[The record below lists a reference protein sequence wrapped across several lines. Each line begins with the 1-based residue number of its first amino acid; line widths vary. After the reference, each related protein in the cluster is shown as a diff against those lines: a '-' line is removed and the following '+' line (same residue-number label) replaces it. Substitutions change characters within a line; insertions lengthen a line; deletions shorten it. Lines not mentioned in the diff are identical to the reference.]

1 MVCQYGALMAKNP
14 YAQAL
19 NQPSPWVMRW
29 RHLLSH
35 HGQILDLACGGGRHT
50 ALLALENFDV
60 LAVDIDVTQVEPL
73 GDLPNVTIECRDLEN
88 EPWPWEAERFAG
100 IIVTNYLHRPH
111 FAHYWESLA
120 PGGLFLMET
129 FTRANT
135 MIWAHPKNPAHFLE
149 EGELLRLMPTDARLI
164 AYEEGMTALE
174 TCVARIAFMK
184 PAAVEPYALPL
195 ENYR

>member
-1 MVCQYGALMAKNP
+1 MAKNP

-129 FTRANT
+129 FT
-135 MIWAHPKNPAHFLE
+135 LS
-149 EGELLRLMPTDARLI
+149 LI
-164 AYEEGMTALE
+164 H
-174 TCVARIAFMK
+174 I
-184 PAAVEPYALPL
+184 
-195 ENYR
+195 

>member
-1 MVCQYGALMAKNP
+1 MAKNP

-73 GDLPNVTIECRDLEN
+73 GELPNVTIECRDLEN

-149 EGELLRLMPTDARLI
+149 EGELLRLMPTGARLI

>member
-1 MVCQYGALMAKNP
+1 MAKNP

-135 MIWAHPKNPAHFLE
+135 MIWAHPKNTAHFLE